1 MSVAERTQPVDREG
15 VTKRVRRDMESTPER
30 VDRPTDYMDN
40 SYPLKDF
47 WTD

>member
-1 MSVAERTQPVDREG
+1 
-15 VTKRVRRDMESTPER
+15 MESTPER